1 MFTCLY
7 LFYVIFSELL
17 GSMVFVPVINFGSF
31 SIFFF
36 FSVPSSLS
44 SAS

>member
-7 LFYVIFSELL
+7 LFYAIFFELP

-31 SIFFF
+31 SIFF
-36 FSVPSSLS
+36 SVPSSLS